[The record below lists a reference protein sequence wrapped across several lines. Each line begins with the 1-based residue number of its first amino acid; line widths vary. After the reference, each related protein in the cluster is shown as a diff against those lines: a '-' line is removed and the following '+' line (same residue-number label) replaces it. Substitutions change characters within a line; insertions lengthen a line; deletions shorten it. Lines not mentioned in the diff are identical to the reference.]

1 MSATVGCPVWTVPTK
16 IQDPTKAIHWTDLT
30 PDEADQLLA
39 GTALGMGNVKPKIEA
54 GVHFVGGG
62 VERAIIADLA
72 HGLEAIRSETGT
84 TITGEN

>member
-1 MSATVGCPVWTVPTK
+1 VSGVDGAHED
-16 IQDPTKAIHWTDLT
+16 QETDNRDTLDRLT

-39 GTALGMGNVKPKIEA
+39 GIVLGMGSIKPKIEA
-54 GVHFVGGG
+54 GVNFVRGG

-72 HGLEAIRSETGT
+72 SGLEAIRGENGT

>member
-1 MSATVGCPVWTVPTK
+1 MDGAHEDQG
-16 IQDPTKAIHWTDLT
+16 TDNRNKLDRLT

-39 GTALGMGNVKPKIEA
+39 GTALGMGNKKPKVEA
-54 GVHFVGGG
+54 GVNFVRGG

-72 HGLEAIRSETGT
+72 RGLEANRGETGI

>member
-1 MSATVGCPVWTVPTK
+1 VSGAHEDQG
-16 IQDPTKAIHWTDLT
+16 TDNSNTLDRLT

-39 GTALGMGNVKPKIEA
+39 GTAMGMGSKKPKVEA
-54 GVHFVGGG
+54 GVNFVRGG

-72 HGLEAIRSETGT
+72 SGLEAIRAGTGI